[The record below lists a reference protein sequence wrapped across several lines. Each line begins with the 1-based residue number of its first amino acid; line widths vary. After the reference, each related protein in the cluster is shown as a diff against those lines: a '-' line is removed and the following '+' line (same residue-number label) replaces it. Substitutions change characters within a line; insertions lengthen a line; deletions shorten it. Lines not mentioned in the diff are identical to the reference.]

1 MLPECKI
8 TLIPWWNTF
17 WINFRQWVHSLIL
30 QSESIWGS
38 ERCWK
43 VPQARRAS
51 QVMLVV
57 KNPPANAGDIG
68 DIGDAGSILVS
79 GRSLKKETTTHSRIL
94 AWRLPWTG
102 GQEGCSPQGCKE
114 LDTTEAT
121 YRPSTHAQERNLRS
135 QRLPCDFQKPFFN
148 SYPLPSRGT
157 KSFVEDILRNL
168 TWEQF
173 LIHV

>member
-17 WINFRQWVHSLIL
+17 WKNFRQWVHFLIL

-38 ERCWK
+38 ERCWE

-51 QVMLVV
+51 QVSGKEPTSQCRRHMRYRRCGFSPCVRKIPWRRKRQPTPVFL
-57 KNPPANAGDIG
+57 PGEFHG
-68 DIGDAGSILVS
+68 WGS
-79 GRSLKKETTTHSRIL
+79 R
-94 AWRLPWTG
+94 
-102 GQEGCSPQGCKE
+102 EGYSPQGCKE

-135 QRLPCDFQKPFFN
+135 QRLPCDFQKPLFN

-168 TWEQF
+168 TFEQF